1 MLSESIQK
9 ERVSVK
15 AISENE
21 KQKALLEGNMI
32 KEKVSKINLN
42 SEDDFLNKLPEASS
56 KYDKI
61 ENVNVNDFNLE
72 KMLEELRK

>member
-9 ERVSVK
+9 ERVSEK